1 MTSHYRVTDGE
12 VQSRTRI
19 LLRHLK
25 RINTHTHSAKASV
38 YIQTEMYREYRKKV
52 PDPNMNRHG
61 AELYFAKCRIKMAFL
76 GFFLD
81 IPQVN
86 GENGNCFVS
95 KMDLSQQQRH

>member
-1 MTSHYRVTDGE
+1 MVRSNLALEYYSAT
-12 VQSRTRI
+12 
-19 LLRHLK
+19 LK
-25 RINTHTHSAKASV
+25 ESTHTHTQCKGFRLHTDGNVSRV
-38 YIQTEMYREYRKKV
+38 PKKV

-95 KMDLSQQQRH
+95 KMDLSQQQRPLIQAESF